1 MEIKSSK
8 ILFTDAVEMWLEE
21 IEKRVSI
28 ITFESYERV
37 AKNYVIPYFIEKEN
51 CFYIDEVTYLD
62 IQRFVDY
69 YSLGKERPPLSGKS
83 IRHLMN
89 VVRGTIVFACRN
101 GYATDNPCSLVI
113 MPKMTKRDPTIL
125 TERQLNE
132 FFELIQDDPMFPL
145 IYVTA
150 FYGLRRSEVLGLKW
164 DSIDFNN
171 KTISIKHTVIKSD
184 KKGFVEQ
191 DTTKTASSR
200 REYPL
205 TPAIESMFINLRNLE
220 DSNRKKFNKLYQEN
234 DYVFKW
240 DYGKMYS
247 PDHVTR
253 HFKRLLKNAGM
264 PDIRFHDLR
273 HSCAS
278 MLVSKGFKLKDIQ
291 EWLGHA
297 DIQTT
302 ANIYAHLYKERKDK
316 IAQSIGLDNS
326 LLEQANCNLIEIS
339 R

>member
-1 MEIKSSK
+1 
-8 ILFTDAVEMWLEE
+8 MWLEE
-21 IEKRVSI
+21 IEKRVSV
-28 ITFESYERV
+28 ITFEGYERM
-37 AKNYVIPYFIEKEN
+37 AKNHVIPYFIKKEN
-51 CFYIDEVTYLD
+51 NFYIDEVTYRD

-69 YSLGKERPPLSGKS
+69 FTLGKERPPISGKS
-83 IRHLMN
+83 IRHMMN
-89 VVRGTIVFACRN
+89 VVRGTIVYACRN
-101 GYATDNPCSLVI
+101 GYSNDNPCSLVI
-113 MPKMTKRDPTIL
+113 MPKMAKRDPTIL
-125 TERQLNE
+125 TEKQLKD
-132 FFELIQDDPMFPL
+132 FFEIIQDDPMFPL

-171 KTISIKHTVIKSD
+171 KTITIKHTVIKSD

-191 DTTKTASSR
+191 DTTKTVSSR

-205 TPAIESMFINLRNLE
+205 TPAIESLFINIKKQENI
-220 DSNRKKFNKLYQEN
+220 NRKKFKKLYQDNE
-234 DYVFKW
+234 YIFKW
-240 DYGKMYS
+240 DYGKMYA

-253 HFKRLLKNAGM
+253 HFKRLLKKAGM

-278 MLVSKGFKLKDIQ
+278 MLASKGFQLKDIQ

-302 ANIYAHLYKERKDK
+302 ANIYAHLYKERKNK
-316 IAQSIGLDNS
+316 IAQSIDLDDS
-326 LLEQANCNLIEIS
+326 LLEQNNCNLMEVY